1 MINKYLL
8 IENGTVIDG
17 DLNPPMEDCDVLVE
31 NARIIKLGKVNI
43 EEDIPRG
50 AELVRIDARGKTV
63 MPGLIDI
70 HCHMTYGLARTEEE
84 ISMYTPPELRTLI
97 AAANVE
103 KVLAAGVTSMSQ
115 PGGSYFIGVGLREGI
130 RRGLIHGPRMTTAG
144 RYLTTS
150 NGLTD
155 WFPDSTGV
163 PDASTGRLTNTKDAM
178 IDEIRRQK
186 KGGVDLIKLADSPFG
201 DFQAF
206 TDDELKMCADL
217 AHQLGLKITI
227 HARGDGEMN
236 AAVNA
241 GFDHIM
247 HGNHMSDATIE
258 NLAKSQI
265 PLAPTQLLMHHVVEF
280 AKESRARHGIVE
292 ATKRM
297 NEATMSS
304 LHRAYDA
311 GVKFA
316 MGTDSGFALVPYGQ
330 WHARELEML
339 MMYTG
344 MSSLE
349 AIQAGTK
356 HGANAMGLP
365 NDVGVLAE
373 GKLADIIVVDGDPV
387 KDIRVLYQPGK
398 VETVVLNGEVQTFP
412 DDIRSRFIRN
422 DYLPHEYGWELI
434 TYERVYEGGEIPKTQ
449 LDWSGEQRAD
459 TLNDLRK
466 YEKQGIVGEPIGE

>member
-1 MINKYLL
+1 MAAKYLL
-8 IENGTVIDG
+8 IKNGTVIDG
-17 DLNPPMEDCDVLVE
+17 DLTPPIDDCDVLVRD
-31 NARIIKLGKVNI
+31 ARIIKVGRV
-43 EEDIPRG
+43 DVATDVPRG
-50 AELVRIDARGKTV
+50 ADLTTIDARGKTV

-97 AAANVE
+97 AAVNVE
-103 KVLAAGVTSMSQ
+103 KVLAAGVTSISQ

-130 RRGLIHGPRMTTAG
+130 RRGLVHGPRMTSAG

-201 DFQAF
+201 DYQAF

-280 AKESRARHGIVE
+280 AEAARARHSIVE
-292 ATKRM
+292 ATKHM
-297 NEATMSS
+297 NEATMDS
-304 LHRAYDA
+304 LHRAYKA

-316 MGTDSGFALVPYGQ
+316 MGTDSGFSLVPYGQ

-365 NDVGVLAE
+365 NDLGVIAE
-373 GKLADIIVVDGDPV
+373 GKLADIIVVNGDPV
-387 KDIRVLYQPGK
+387 KDIRVLYQPNK
-398 VETVVLNGEVQTFP
+398 VEVVILNGEVQSFP
-412 DDIRSRFIRN
+412 DDIRSRFVRN

-449 LDWSGEQRAD
+449 LDWSGERRGD
-459 TLNDLRK
+459 VLNDLRR
-466 YEKQGIVGEPIGE
+466 YEKLVASEPVGE